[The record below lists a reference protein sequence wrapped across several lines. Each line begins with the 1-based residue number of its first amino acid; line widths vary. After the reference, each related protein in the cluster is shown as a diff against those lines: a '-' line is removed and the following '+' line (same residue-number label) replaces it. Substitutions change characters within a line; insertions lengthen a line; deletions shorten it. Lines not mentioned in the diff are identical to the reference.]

1 MPRTK
6 KTPTKKVRKPRKPM
20 TAEQKIAAAQRLE
33 KAREARRKKN
43 PDYGMTNVHESIRNL
58 PDDHHLHPDKVKKWI
73 KTQKDLLKSERAAK
87 RQNVK
92 GAIAQVAIHEGYIR
106 VCQRY
111 LRDGDWTDIFYG
123 EHQEKKVQQRVRVP
137 AYHWF
142 GPNKGKIKRTAG
154 TFYDDMG
161 CVWTEEM
168 FAEEGYVGHAP
179 IEVKKKPRK
188 RRKKRSK

>member
-6 KTPTKKVRKPRKPM
+6 KVTTKKVRKPRKPM
-20 TAEQKIAAAQRLE
+20 TAEQKEAAAKRLE

-43 PDYGMTNVHESIRNL
+43 PNYGMSSVHESIRDL
-58 PDDHHLHPDKVKKWI
+58 PDDHHLHPDKVKQWI
-73 KTQKDLLKSERAAK
+73 KTQKDLLRSEKAAV
-87 RQNVK
+87 RQKVK
-92 GAIAQVAIHEGYIR
+92 GAIAKVAVHEGYIR

-111 LRDGDWTDIFYG
+111 LRDGNWTDLFYG
-123 EHQEKKVQQRVRVP
+123 EYQEKKVQQRVRVP

-142 GPNKGKIKRTAG
+142 GPNTGKIKRTAG
-154 TFYDDMG
+154 VFYDDMG

-179 IEVKKKPRK
+179 IEEKKKPRK
-188 RRKKRSK
+188 RRAKKSK

>member
-6 KTPTKKVRKPRKPM
+6 KPPTKKVRKPRKPM
-20 TAEQKIAAAQRLE
+20 TAEQKIAAAKRLE

-111 LRDGDWTDIFYG
+111 LRDGDWTDGFYG
-123 EHQEKKVQQRVRVP
+123 EHQEKRVQQRVRVP

-142 GPNKGKIKRTAG
+142 GPNTGKIKRTTG
-154 TFYDDMG
+154 VFYDDIG
-161 CVWTEEM
+161 CVWTDEM
-168 FAEEGYVGHAP
+168 FAEEGYVP
-179 IEVKKKPRK
+179 YWLQEKKKPRK
-188 RRKKRSK
+188 RRAKKSK